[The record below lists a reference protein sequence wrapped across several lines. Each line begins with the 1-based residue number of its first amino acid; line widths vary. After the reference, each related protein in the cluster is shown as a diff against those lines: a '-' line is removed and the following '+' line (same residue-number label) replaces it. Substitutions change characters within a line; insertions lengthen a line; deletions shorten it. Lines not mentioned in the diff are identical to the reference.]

1 MTDPAMSDF
10 WLKDKLGRIMTCN
23 VFCRSMPGMPKTDPR
38 CLAYYWN
45 WFNRSAVQYY
55 LHSYVEPLVKLQ
67 GFDAVFFDGADE
79 WMEQSRHTWKVA
91 SNVPL
96 GANDSTGLQAMMD
109 VRVQTAQ
116 LLVKYGKYPLI
127 SEHLGDTSPAQQ
139 AYVEQRMEGVGY
151 FRYFEFFSPTQ
162 AYIEA
167 ILNETQRRPAGA
179 RLPIMCRQLIDRW
192 LDLTDSIAAFLI
204 IAGNYSYYSASTGA
218 CSSLCL
224 CPPPPCSPAPA
235 GGGGAG
241 AADMLVPLNCG
252 VHRRG
257 AGWFDKDWS
266 WHPEYTKYQDVGDP
280 LGPAVTHG
288 GGIYSRSYRHADVAL
303 NCSVGRGKCR
313 GLITLRK
320 M

>member
-1 MTDPAMSDF
+1 MLFLVAVRGPSHRETGAWLTQGAACGPAHIRMTDPALSDF

-23 VFCRSMPGMPKTDPR
+23 VFCRSMPGMSKTDPR

-127 SEHLGDTSPAQQ
+127 SEHLGDTS
-139 AYVEQRMEGVGY
+139 
-151 FRYFEFFSPTQ
+151 
-162 AYIEA
+162 
-167 ILNETQRRPAGA
+167 
-179 RLPIMCRQLIDRW
+179 
-192 LDLTDSIAAFLI
+192 
-204 IAGNYSYYSASTGA
+204 
-218 CSSLCL
+218 
-224 CPPPPCSPAPA
+224 
-235 GGGGAG
+235 
-241 AADMLVPLNCG
+241 
-252 VHRRG
+252 
-257 AGWFDKDWS
+257 
-266 WHPEYTKYQDVGDP
+266 
-280 LGPAVTHG
+280 
-288 GGIYSRSYRHADVAL
+288 
-303 NCSVGRGKCR
+303 
-313 GLITLRK
+313 
-320 M
+320 